1 MTEQLPGDQEPPK
14 IEFPCEYPIKVMGRS
29 GSELQALVVEVMSR
43 HAPDF
48 DQGTIVVRDSSKGTF
63 QAITVTITCTGVD
76 QLQAIF
82 DELKGHELVNMV
94 L

>member
-1 MTEQLPGDQEPPK
+1 MSDPK
-14 IEFPCEYPIKVMGRS
+14 PEDVKIQFPCPNYPIKVLGDA
-29 GSELQALVVEVMSR
+29 GDQLHALVIEVFNK

-48 DQGTIVVRDSSKGTF
+48 DREAIKIRDSAKGSF
-63 QAITVTITCTGVD
+63 QSLTVTIEATGEQ

-82 DELKGHELVNMV
+82 DDLKASKLVKMV